1 MAENIAMSCHSI
13 SKNDSIFAELLLH
26 FLLQNC
32 TREELVYTAGWQE
45 ALLKLIM
52 YFRPSFKS
60 LCMCAKKFIRR
71 HINLAKNLTTTT
83 LSDRIKLTEEIIT
96 QICLLFNVRI
106 HLVPFES

>member
-1 MAENIAMSCHSI
+1 MALLAENIAMSCDSI

-60 LCMCAKKFIRR
+60 LCVCVCVQKSLFVVI
-71 HINLAKNLTTTT
+71 LTW
-83 LSDRIKLTEEIIT
+83 LRI
-96 QICLLFNVRI
+96 
-106 HLVPFES
+106 

>member
-1 MAENIAMSCHSI
+1 MC
-13 SKNDSIFAELLLH
+13 
-26 FLLQNC
+26 
-32 TREELVYTAGWQE
+32 V
-45 ALLKLIM
+45 
-52 YFRPSFKS
+52 
-60 LCMCAKKFIRR
+60 CAKKFIRR

>member
-1 MAENIAMSCHSI
+1 MPFDIY
-13 SKNDSIFAELLLH
+13 KNDSIFAELLLH

-52 YFRPSFKS
+52 YLDQVSKV
-60 LCMCAKKFIRR
+60 CVCAKKFIRR